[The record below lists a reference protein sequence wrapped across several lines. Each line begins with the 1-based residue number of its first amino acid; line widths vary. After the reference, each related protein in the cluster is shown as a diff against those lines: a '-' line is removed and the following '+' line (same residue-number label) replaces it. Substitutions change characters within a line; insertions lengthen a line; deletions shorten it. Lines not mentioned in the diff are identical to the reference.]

1 MTVFADEEEAALTG
15 GTLRVFVAAVSTA
28 AEGTRG
34 FRGTS
39 FLTITAAAAAVAAV
53 VVTVIAGA
61 AAAGNGNGGVGGSA
75 AFTTVSGWIE
85 DRAAAVDGAAGTIN
99 RVFEEF
105 RAFIAFFNSF
115 WNTFLIRSVA

>member
-28 AEGTRG
+28 AEGARG
-34 FRGTS
+34 FGGTS
-39 FLTITAAAAAVAAV
+39 FLTITAAVAAV
-53 VVTVIAGA
+53 VVAVIAA
-61 AAAGNGNGGVGGSA
+61 AVAIVAAAGGVCGSA
-75 AFTTVSGWIE
+75 AFTTVSDWIE
-85 DRAAAVDGAAGTIN
+85 DKAAAVEGAAGTIN

-115 WNTFLIRSVA
+115 